1 MAPPGHVI
9 VVRDLSQIEARVNF
23 WIAEQQSMVDTYRRG
38 EDTYCKMASTIFG
51 RPIIKKE
58 HPRERFLGK
67 TTVLGCGYGLGWKKF
82 QGMLRI
88 GMLGEKGLILGEEIS
103 QALGVYPEQFL
114 ERHRKYVDESMPPN
128 IPYPIHATHCANAE
142 RIIKTFRDNNPMLIQ
157 FWKTCQEALGH
168 ILAGDYGWKF
178 GNGGIIETC
187 AEGLRLPNGMI
198 MRYVELRTKK
208 EGKYNEFSI
217 LRDRKKGQRE
227 KLYGGKVDENI
238 VQALAR
244 IVITDDMLRM
254 RKEGIHVVHQVHDE
268 ILAVCPEN
276 EAKATYEQMGLVMSK
291 APSWAPDLPL
301 GSEGGW
307 DRRYIK

>member
-9 VVRDLSQIEARVNF
+9 VVRDLSQIEARINF
-23 WIAEQQSMVDTYRRG
+23 WLAEQMSMVDTYRRG
-38 EDTYCKMASTIFG
+38 EDAYCKMATTIFSK
-51 RPIIKKE
+51 PIKKKE
-58 HPRERFLGK
+58 HPKERFLGK
-67 TTVLGCGYGLGWKKF
+67 TVTLGCGYGLGWKKF
-82 QGMLRI
+82 QGMLRV
-88 GMLGEKGLILGEEIS
+88 GMLGEKGRLLGEDVAQS
-103 QALGVYPEQFL
+103 LGVYPERFL
-114 ERHRKYVDESMPPN
+114 GIHRKYVEESLPPS
-128 IPYPIHATHCANAE
+128 IDFVTHATHCANAE

-157 FWKTCQEALGH
+157 FWKTCQESLEAIVCGQ
-168 ILAGDYGWKF
+168 YGWQF

-238 VQALAR
+238 TQALAR

-254 RKEGIHVVHQVHDE
+254 QQEGIRCVHQVHDE
-268 ILAVCPEN
+268 ILSVCPEN
-276 EAKATYEQMGLVMSK
+276 QAEDVYKEMGIIMATP
-291 APSWAPDLPL
+291 PSWAPDLPL
-301 GSEGGW
+301 ASEGGW